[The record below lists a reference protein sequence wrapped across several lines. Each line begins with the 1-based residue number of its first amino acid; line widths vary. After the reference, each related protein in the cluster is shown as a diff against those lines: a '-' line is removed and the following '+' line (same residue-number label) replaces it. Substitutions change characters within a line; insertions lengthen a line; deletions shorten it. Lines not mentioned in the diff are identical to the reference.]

1 MTRSKD
7 GLFSYLYTG
16 GEDDV
21 TSEMFPNNLKG
32 FYMFISNSSDYKLG
46 TDRPPILLTPKRSIK
61 VTISRHFYRQ
71 AEWPYST
78 CGVLEDNS
86 LAVEL
91 HDRYIFDQVL
101 ATNAS
106 YTQKTCLSFC
116 TQLMIVRRCG
126 CKSNQIGFNLT
137 EYNYCSITDE
147 LGCAKTVANSLSD
160 INEECLP
167 KCPLECFKMKF
178 ELSFLE
184 NPWDVSQS
192 ILYWFPFYFRYF
204 MTHEILADNSIKL
217 QILYNDLAYV
227 EMVEEPKMSSK
238 DLLAAIGGHLHLFL
252 GMSFLS
258 FIELLEIVCSIGFTT
273 TKKDTKSEKLINFQD
288 AEKLKMDAIPNAIRS
303 PHICLSIVWFVLF
316 ICASGACVYLIF
328 DTIQEYNKH
337 DVVTSLEHVNDQSIA
352 FRFCN
357 CFPLT
362 SDYAIELMRNP
373 GVRE

>member
-1 MTRSKD
+1 
-7 GLFSYLYTG
+7 
-16 GEDDV
+16 
-21 TSEMFPNNLKG
+21 
-32 FYMFISNSSDYKLG
+32 
-46 TDRPPILLTPKRSIK
+46 
-61 VTISRHFYRQ
+61 
-71 AEWPYST
+71 
-78 CGVLEDNS
+78 
-86 LAVEL
+86 
-91 HDRYIFDQVL
+91 
-101 ATNAS
+101 
-106 YTQKTCLSFC
+106 
-116 TQLMIVRRCG
+116 
-126 CKSNQIGFNLT
+126 
-137 EYNYCSITDE
+137 
-147 LGCAKTVANSLSD
+147 
-160 INEECLP
+160 
-167 KCPLECFKMKF
+167 
-178 ELSFLE
+178 
-184 NPWDVSQS
+184 
-192 ILYWFPFYFRYF
+192 

-362 SDYAIELMRNP
+362 SDYAIELMRNLSLLNIGDSTKIFLKIQEYVNKTRGYYLTYEELSSLSDP
-373 GVRE
+373 SRMVVYCSINGLSCEFEFYYDVFNIGCYRVIPKYELGNNYAIIFNPN